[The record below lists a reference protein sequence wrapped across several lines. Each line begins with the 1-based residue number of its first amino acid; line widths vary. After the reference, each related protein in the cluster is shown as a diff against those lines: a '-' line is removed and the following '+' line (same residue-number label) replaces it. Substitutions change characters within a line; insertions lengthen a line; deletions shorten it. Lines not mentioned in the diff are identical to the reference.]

1 MPQNPDLKPVV
12 FPMTLRF
19 GEAPTTEF
27 KNDLEAINIEL
38 IDFPEPERARRMV
51 YQFINATWEDEPGLH
66 DPDNVPA
73 WKWNEALELALNF
86 KALPTVMETL
96 DFTFR
101 ISGIDL
107 QAVTH
112 LIRHRTM
119 SFSAQCT
126 GDRWQTH
133 SNAVVPGPVQ
143 NSPELYERW
152 KAHVQE
158 AKELYCEMIDT
169 RKISIM
175 DARTILPRAI
185 ETHYY
190 ARCNLRDLLNFL
202 RQRFDK
208 AIQPATDNVIAY
220 QMYLAVAKIFPEI
233 TTCINPH
240 AESRH
245 YIATARTGK
254 ATNLYWP
261 DADSDKFEWNPKD
274 FIYQCER
281 DEVNGTDPELGG
293 RKNFKFTELMNGY
306 DDEIEEIKV
315 AYLQFKIDSG
325 WLGSLKKS
333 S

>member
-1 MPQNPDLKPVV
+1 ME
-12 FPMTLRF
+12 LRF
-19 GEAPTTEF
+19 NEAPTTSF
-27 KNDLEAINIEL
+27 KNDLEAINVEL
-38 IDFPEPERARRMV
+38 LDFPDPERARRMV
-51 YQFINATWEDEPGLH
+51 YQFINATWEDKPGLH
-66 DPDNVPA
+66 DPDDVPE
-73 WKWNEALELALNF
+73 WKWYEALELALNF

-101 ISGIDL
+101 IEGIDL

-112 LIRHRTM
+112 LIRHRTF

-143 NSPELYERW
+143 NSPALYARW
-152 KAHVQE
+152 KKHVE
-158 AKELYCEMIDT
+158 DAKQLYCDMIDT

-190 ARCNLRDLLNFL
+190 ARCNLKDMLNFL

-208 AIQPATDNVIAY
+208 QIQPTTDNVIAY
-220 QMYLAVAKIFPEI
+220 QMFLAVARLFPEI
-233 TTCINPH
+233 VTCINPH
-240 AESRH
+240 AASRH
-245 YIATARTGK
+245 YVATARTGK

-261 DADSDKFEWNPKD
+261 DADSDKFEWNSAD

-281 DEVNGTDPELGG
+281 DEVNGTDPVLGA
-293 RKNFKFTELMNGY
+293 RENFKFTELMEKYDAEVTEIRDSYNG
-306 DDEIEEIKV
+306 
-315 AYLQFKIDSG
+315 FKETSG
-325 WLGSLKKS
+325 WTES

>member
-1 MPQNPDLKPVV
+1 MPQNNDLEPVT
-12 FPMTLRF
+12 FPMELRF
-19 GEAPTTEF
+19 NEAPTTSF
-27 KNDLEAINIEL
+27 KNDLEAINVEL
-38 IDFPEPERARRMV
+38 LDFPDPERARRMV
-51 YQFINATWEDEPGLH
+51 YQFINATWEDKPGLH
-66 DPDNVPA
+66 DPDDVPE
-73 WKWNEALELALNF
+73 WKWYEALELALNF

-101 ISGIDL
+101 IEGIDL

-112 LIRHRTM
+112 LIRHRTF

-143 NSPELYERW
+143 NSPALYARW
-152 KAHVQE
+152 KKHVE
-158 AKELYCEMIDT
+158 DAKQLYCDMIDT

-190 ARCNLRDLLNFL
+190 ARCNLKDMLNFL

-208 AIQPATDNVIAY
+208 QIQPTTDNVIAY
-220 QMYLAVAKIFPEI
+220 QMFLAVARLFPEI
-233 TTCINPH
+233 VTCINPH
-240 AESRH
+240 AASRH
-245 YIATARTGK
+245 YVATARTGK

-261 DADSDKFEWNPKD
+261 DADSDKFEWNSAD

-281 DEVNGTDPELGG
+281 DEVNGTDPVLGA
-293 RKNFKFTELMNGY
+293 RENFKFTELMEKYDAEVTEIRDSYNG
-306 DDEIEEIKV
+306 
-315 AYLQFKIDSG
+315 FKETSG
-325 WLGSLKKS
+325 WAQS